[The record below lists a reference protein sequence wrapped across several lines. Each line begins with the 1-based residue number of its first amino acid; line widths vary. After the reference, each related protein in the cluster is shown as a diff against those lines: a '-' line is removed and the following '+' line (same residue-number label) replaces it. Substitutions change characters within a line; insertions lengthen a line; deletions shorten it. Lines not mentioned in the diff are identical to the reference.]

1 MNTFTNLKSI
11 VNTLLRNNDDT
22 PVNTPVTP
30 DLSLVTKKELH
41 HNMQDLIGRHK
52 EIIARIK
59 ENHNLI
65 QSLKQN
71 EGMGRQKHYVWQ
83 EIQADRELATNIA
96 QQICDVKVAIWGDKA
111 INATTGD
118 KYGEA

>member
-1 MNTFTNLKSI
+1 MYNLTNLKSI
-11 VNTLLRNNDDT
+11 VNNLLRNNDDT
-22 PVNTPVTP
+22 PEV
-30 DLSLVTKKELH
+30 SKKELH
-41 HNMQDLIGRHK
+41 KDMQDLIGRHK

-65 QSLKQN
+65 QQLKQN
-71 EGMGRQKHYVWQ
+71 EGMGRQKTYVWE

-111 INATTGD
+111 INATTGN
-118 KYGEA
+118 KYEGA